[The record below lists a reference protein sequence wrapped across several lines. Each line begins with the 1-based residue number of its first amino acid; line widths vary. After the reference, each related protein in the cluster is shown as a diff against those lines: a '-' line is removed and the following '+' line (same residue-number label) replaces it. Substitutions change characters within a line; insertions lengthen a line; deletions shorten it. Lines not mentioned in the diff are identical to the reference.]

1 LQAVVDT
8 AVDGIISMDARGR
21 VLEMN
26 RAAELLFGWQS
37 AELVGRNINMLMPEP
52 YRSGHDG
59 YLAHYL
65 QTGDARVIGVGRE
78 VSARRK
84 DGSVFPIRLAV
95 GRVDTGREPMF
106 VGFVTDISERTAM
119 ERELKLRESQY
130 RTLIANMPGVAFRSR
145 VDQDWSKIFI
155 SDSIAELCG
164 WPAASFLD
172 GSISLLSIMHPDDV
186 QRVRDTVSQAVSAG
200 RSYVVEYRLFTWAVA
215 SAGCRK
221 ARASCLIWTNSRSG

>member
-1 LQAVVDT
+1 MHYSGMLSARFIGVAEPAGRVVAENGKMAAVVACLPCVPGCWCWLVIPCCATASWRQKRRREARLQAVVDT

-37 AELVGRNINMLMPEP
+37 AELVGHNINMLMPEP

-84 DGSVFPIRLAV
+84 RDGRCFP
-95 GRVDTGREPMF
+95 
-106 VGFVTDISERTAM
+106 S
-119 ERELKLRESQY
+119 
-130 RTLIANMPGVAFRSR
+130 
-145 VDQDWSKIFI
+145 
-155 SDSIAELCG
+155 G
-164 WPAASFLD
+164 W
-172 GSISLLSIMHPDDV
+172 
-186 QRVRDTVSQAVSAG
+186 
-200 RSYVVEYRLFTWAVA
+200 
-215 SAGCRK
+215 
-221 ARASCLIWTNSRSG
+221 RSGGWIPGASRCLSALSPTSANAPPWNANSSCAKASTAP